1 MKKTFFA
8 GVLLIVAGS
17 ASAYDP
23 NIMFTSIY
31 KCGDY
36 VAVQMNNNSESL
48 NILTINEY
56 DGKEAGDSFT
66 TIAWNMNATST
77 AARDTNGGNDWNYTA
92 KDRFGT
98 FYTLIISGVLMSN
111 SHLIVEDGKT
121 DPHNFKCTV
130 IK

>member
-1 MKKTFFA
+1 MKKLILA
-8 GVLLIVAGS
+8 GVLLAVAGS
-17 ASAYDP
+17 ASAFDP
-23 NIMFTSIY
+23 NIMFTSVY

-56 DGKEAGDSFT
+56 DGKAAGDGFT
-66 TIAWNMNATST
+66 TIAWNMDATST
-77 AARDTNGGNDWNYTA
+77 AARDTNGANDFNYTA
-92 KDRFGT
+92 KDSFGT
-98 FYTLIISGVLMSN
+98 YYTLIISGELMSN

-121 DPHNFKCTV
+121 DPQNFKCLV